1 MGMDLH
7 LYEPVHTSLIL
18 YKIKPT
24 NMADNFYLALAAI
37 LLIPIIPAYILY
49 KFLPTSETDVSG
61 PYQGLS
67 LKLKGAFAGYFLLVM
82 VGLALQYVIMNNKQE
97 RKIESLTTQAQQK
110 DTTIA
115 QLQTQLTASANP
127 VIDWRIKGAVRP
139 EGKEGT
145 RFFYDDG
152 TTKNDP
158 DGSFE
163 LVKRSIAK
171 EGTAKPPRWICVY
184 NLNTGFKVVSLNR
197 DISHPDIAAYNVS
210 FDDERHEILIKKPID
225 INSIEKDSVVAVAN
239 FIEKNP
245 ELKAKVQHT
254 NPDIFK
260 KATVIE
266 QERNA
271 DKIKRVQFEKMQAQ
285 KKKNP

>member
-1 MGMDLH
+1 
-7 LYEPVHTSLIL
+7 
-18 YKIKPT
+18 
-24 NMADNFYLALAAI
+24 MADNFYLVLAAI
-37 LLIPIIPAYILY
+37 LLVPIIPAYILY
-49 KFLPTSETDVSG
+49 KFLPASDTDVSG
-61 PYQGLS
+61 PFQGLS

-97 RKIESLTTQAQQK
+97 RKIESMTADAQQK

-115 QLQTQLTASANP
+115 QLKTQLAASANP
-127 VIDWRIKGAVRP
+127 VIDWRIKGSVRP

-163 LVKRSIAK
+163 LIKRSIAK
-171 EGTAKPPRWICVY
+171 EGKASPPRWICVY

-210 FDDERHEILIKKPID
+210 FDDKLHEILIKKPID
-225 INSIEKDSVVAVAN
+225 INSIENDSVLAVAN

-245 ELKAKVQHT
+245 ELKIKVQQT

-260 KATVIE
+260 KASVLE

-271 DKIKRVQFEKMQAQ
+271 NKLRRVQFEKMQAE